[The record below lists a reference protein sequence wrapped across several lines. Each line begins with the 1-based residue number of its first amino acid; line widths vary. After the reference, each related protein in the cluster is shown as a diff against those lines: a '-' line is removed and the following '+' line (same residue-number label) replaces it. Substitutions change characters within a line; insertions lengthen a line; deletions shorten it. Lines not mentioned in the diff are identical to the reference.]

1 MSTEVEENVP
11 SFDFGKKKKKKKV
24 VAKKDEEEEI
34 EEKEEPVKA
43 EVVEKKPVDDDD
55 EDESEAFTPKEVKDD
70 DTAFVDD
77 DKADDATPSSEERK
91 EFVLDVGNS
100 DRDYTYKELAGRIF
114 SLIARP
120 EERTVYKMKPP
131 VVYRE
136 GTKKT
141 VWVNFPEIC
150 KIMNRQPE
158 HVMSYVLAEV
168 GSTGSIDGSGR
179 LVLRGRFQP
188 KHIENLLRSYIG
200 EYVKCH
206 TCKGPETV
214 LKKENR
220 LLFVACEKCGSTRS
234 VAAIKTGFQ
243 AASRAGRRAARAGA
257 T

>member
-1 MSTEVEENVP
+1 MTEVEENVP
-11 SFDFGKKKKKKKV
+11 TTFDFGKKKKKKKV
-24 VAKKDEEEEI
+24 AKKDEEEEV
-34 EEKEEPVKA
+34 EEKDETVKA
-43 EVVEKKPVDDDD
+43 EPARRTADADD
-55 EDESEAFTPKEVKDD
+55 EDEESEAFSPKDGKDD
-70 DTAFVDD
+70 DTTFDDD
-77 DKADDATPSSEERK
+77 DKADDTSAPEERK
-91 EFVLDVGNS
+91 EFVFDVPA

-150 KIMNRQPE
+150 KIMNRSPE
-158 HVMSYVLAEV
+158 HVMAYVLAEV

-188 KHIENLLRSYIG
+188 KHVENLLRSYIG